1 MKKIGDDLVNDRLL
15 NQWFSKVI
23 LHANLNQLN
32 IGEVLLPIAEE
43 ILKGGINWGR
53 IVMVIYLVYK
63 LTIKEIDVT
72 SLIFGIIKWVV
83 QYLYKKL
90 GGWVSSF
97 FHNINVLLRY
107 LLVLFVGISYG
118 KKRSNYKDFL
128 FYASPYL
135 IAQQTNECSKSTI
148 DTLGKGEIFSKLTK
162 KTPGRSQ

>member
-1 MKKIGDDLVNDRLL
+1 MKDIGDGLVNDRLL

-23 LHANLNQLN
+23 LHAKLNQLN

-97 FHNINVLLRY
+97 ISEYQCFVEI
-107 LLVLFVGISYG
+107 FVGTFCCYIIW
-118 KKRSNYKDFL
+118 KEKVEL
-128 FYASPYL
+128 
-135 IAQQTNECSKSTI
+135 
-148 DTLGKGEIFSKLTK
+148 
-162 KTPGRSQ
+162 